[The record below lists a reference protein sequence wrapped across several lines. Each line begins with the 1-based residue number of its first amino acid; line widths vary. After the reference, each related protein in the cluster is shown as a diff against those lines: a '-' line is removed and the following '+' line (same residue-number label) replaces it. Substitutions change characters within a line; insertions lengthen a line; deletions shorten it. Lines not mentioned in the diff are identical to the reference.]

1 VGGEIND
8 DGVLLSVII
17 PATVVENVYVNE
29 LISSEAAADA
39 DCTAAT
45 AAVADAE
52 PDEETVAGR
61 EMPSADEEMTDDSV
75 GVYESVFCTD
85 GAFVGL
91 VEAAADEEMTDDTV
105 CVNESTFCTDVGLV
119 EAEGLADTAML
130 PPTLKPRDAE
140 YADHVPEVDLKL
152 QGSAQGTACL
162 NTGHVHV
169 IALEALPHLI
179 VEEAPLTTRAYRV
192 DPNGTLMGVVSVI
205 VTHA

>member
-1 VGGEIND
+1 MGGEIND
-8 DGVLLSVII
+8 GGVLLSVII
-17 PATVVENVYVNE
+17 PATVVENVYVDE

-61 EMPSADEEMTDDSV
+61 EMPSADEEMNDDSV

-91 VEAAADEEMTDDTV
+91 VEAAADEEMTD
-105 CVNESTFCTDVGLV
+105 VGLV
-119 EAEGLADTAML
+119 EAAGLADTAML

-152 QGSAQGTACL
+152 QGSAHGTACL
-162 NTGHVHV
+162 NTGHVQV